1 MSAKDRLLQERKSWR
16 KDHPFSF
23 VAKPSDLPDGSS
35 DMMLWKCKVPGK
47 AGTSWEGGLYPVSLA
62 FSTSYPAKPPTASFP
77 PGFFH
82 PNVYPGGQVCLSIL
96 NDDPDMCGAWKAS
109 ISIKEVLL
117 GLQELLHNPN
127 VNSPAQVRSRE
138 IICASLWATRP

>member
-47 AGTSWEGGLYPVSLA
+47 AGTSWEGGLYP
-62 FSTSYPAKPPTASFP
+62 PASP

-127 VNSPAQVRSRE
+127 VNSPAQVKAQARQYV
-138 IICASLWATRP
+138 ADA